1 MASTIEELDKRQTV
15 LEVRQKT
22 LETEQQ
28 PLAQGHADIRERQTR
43 VEETNKRILEQL
55 AFIRTERSMSCQRD
69 FWSYLFSCRFQALL
83 LALHHLPQPIQV
95 WKRD

>member
-1 MASTIEELDKRQTV
+1 MASTIEELDKRQAV

-28 PLAQGHADIRERQTR
+28 TLAQGHADIRKRQTR
-43 VEETNKRILEQL
+43 VEETDKRILEQL

-69 FWSYLFSCRFQALL
+69 FCSYLF
-83 LALHHLPQPIQV
+83 
-95 WKRD
+95 